1 MRNITYTNEPMGP
14 LKVIPDFL
22 PKPDQLAFRE
32 KSTKVTIGLSRKSIE
47 FFKTEAKRY
56 GTPYQIM
63 IRRLLDAYADKFTEK
78 APTISSR
85 RRPEGRA

>member
-1 MRNITYTNEPMGP
+1 MRNITYKNEPMGP
-14 LKVIPDFL
+14 LKVIADFL

-32 KSTKVTIGLSRKSIE
+32 KSTKITIGLSRKSIE

-63 IRRLLDAYADKFTEK
+63 IRRLLDAYADKFAETAQTTK
-78 APTISSR
+78 SSVR
-85 RRPEGRA
+85 R